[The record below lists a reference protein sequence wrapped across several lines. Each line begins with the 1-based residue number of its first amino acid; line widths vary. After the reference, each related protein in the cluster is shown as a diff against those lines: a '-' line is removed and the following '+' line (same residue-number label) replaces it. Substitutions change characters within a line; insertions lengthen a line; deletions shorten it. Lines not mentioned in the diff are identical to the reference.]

1 MPVSFRS
8 WVSGLAPRGRYRA
21 MEGPGDEAPVPAG
34 TVLKEGEAPP
44 RPPGGKALLRLLQM
58 LESSGLTELAE
69 ETVLNAVS
77 DDAAAQVME
86 IAAEA
91 GIAPAGTKRPKR
103 QRKSTA
109 GRKTSAGRSARADK
123 SNSEGADDTGETGTA
138 ESIATVHLEAAEKM
152 GPPVGLG
159 PHWRSCGP
167 ATVINGQTYGSS
179 RVNVSGRVSALA
191 TDPSNAAHVLAGAA
205 NGGVWES
212 FDRGG
217 SWVSRTDFQATLTVG
232 ALAFDPSAPG
242 TVYCGTGEGDWWSYL
257 GVGILRSTNGGTTWS
272 TQCTNPFVGQGF
284 YCLVVDPADSRR
296 LYAGTTVGLYVSTD
310 GGMNWTRRRN
320 ARTWS
325 ISKAPGRAQIL
336 AACGD
341 GLFRSQDNG
350 TTWTAVALPGS
361 PGSFDRLAVAIAPS
375 DPTIA
380 YLWGAGPPY
389 TGASSTPTG
398 YLWRRAGGTWTAVGI
413 PPGVATGQA
422 WYDWYLAVAPDS
434 ADQIYC
440 GAIDIHRGTLSS
452 GTWSWVNLS
461 SKTVGNSI
469 HPDQHSIAFETGSPA
484 TVYAGND
491 GGVYRSPDRGITW
504 IHCNNG
510 LQISEF
516 EYIGHHVGTSRWLI
530 GGTQDNGT
538 NRWTGPSTWEHVSD
552 ADGGDCGVNRA
563 NPQVAFHSWQWGTLW
578 RSTTGGNFGSWV
590 NITPARPAGEGPG
603 LFYVPFECSATTG
616 NTISVGGQALYV
628 SRDLGTTWTRL
639 AYPAAGTASALY
651 IPDADTVLV
660 GLTDGRIFRTRWT
673 GSWSALAALTTPRAG
688 AWVSDL
694 HATPGAGGRIWA
706 TSTRLGGGRVFRSDD
721 GGNAWTD
728 VSAGLPVLPINAIEV
743 DSGNAQR
750 IWAAADLGVYQSW
763 NAGASWTDF
772 SSALPNAY
780 VGDLVFHPH
789 ARVLRAGTRNR
800 GVWEIPVDGWMTQPW
815 CGVQWTGS
823 LAASET
829 RRWFTWGW
837 PATWHIIWTVMPTTP
852 RLGAPQVGWTVE
864 VERGDAER
872 CTYWITV
879 TNLTPSPLQ
888 FEGRFAVLSRY

>member
-1 MPVSFRS
+1 
-8 WVSGLAPRGRYRA
+8 

-34 TVLKEGEAPP
+34 TVLEEGESPP

-58 LESSGLTELAE
+58 LESDGLTELAE
-69 ETVLNAVS
+69 ETVQSAVS
-77 DDAAAQVME
+77 DEAVAEVME

-91 GIAPAGTKRPKR
+91 GIAPAGGKRPKR

-109 GRKTSAGRSARADK
+109 RKSTARKSTTGRTARAEEPEPD
-123 SNSEGADDTGETGTA
+123 EAGTLDDTATA
-138 ESIATVHLEAAEKM
+138 ESIATAYLEATEQM

-167 ATVINGQTYGSS
+167 WTVINGQTYGSS

-212 FDRGG
+212 FNRGA
-217 SWVSRTDFQATLTVG
+217 SWSPRTDYQATLTVG
-232 ALAFDPSAPG
+232 ALAFDRSAPA

-272 TQCTNPFVGQGF
+272 TLCTAPFVGQGF
-284 YCLVVDPADSRR
+284 YCIVVDPADGRR
-296 LYAGTTVGLYVSTD
+296 LYAGTTRGLYVSTD
-310 GGMNWTRRRN
+310 RGVNWTRRRS

-325 ISKAPGRAQIL
+325 ISKVPGSAQIL
-336 AACGD
+336 AGCSD
-341 GLFRSQDNG
+341 GLFRSNDNG
-350 TTWTAVALPGS
+350 TTWTRIGLRGS

-375 DPTIA
+375 NPRIA
-380 YLWGAGPPY
+380 YAWGTGAPY
-389 TGASSTPTG
+389 TGPSSIPTA
-398 YLWRRAGGTWTAVGI
+398 YLWRRARGVWTAVGI
-413 PPGVATGQA
+413 PPGAATGQS
-422 WYDWYLAVAPDS
+422 WYDWYLAVAPDRS
-434 ADQIYC
+434 NQIYC

-452 GTWSWVNLS
+452 GTWTWVNLS

-469 HPDQHSIAFETGSPA
+469 HPDQHSIAFEPGAPN

-491 GGVYRSPDRGITW
+491 GGVYRSRDRGITW
-504 IHCNNG
+504 VHCNNG

-516 EYIGHHVGTSRWLI
+516 EYIAHHVGTSRWLI

-563 NPQVAFHSWQWGTLW
+563 NPQVVFHTWQWGRLW
-578 RSTTGGNFGSWV
+578 RSTNGGNFGSWV

-616 NTISVGGQALYV
+616 NTIAVGGQALYV

-639 AYPAAGTASALY
+639 GFPAAGTASALY
-651 IPDADTVLV
+651 IPDADTVIV

-673 GSWSALAALTTPRAG
+673 GSWGALAALTTPRAG

-694 HATPGAGGRIWA
+694 HATPGGGGRIWA
-706 TSTRLGGGRVFRSDD
+706 TSSRVGGGRVFRSED
-721 GGNAWTD
+721 GGNTWTN
-728 VSAGLPVLPINAIEV
+728 VSAGLPNLPINAVEV

-750 IWAAADLGVYQSW
+750 VWVAADLGVYQSW
-763 NAGASWTDF
+763 NSGASWSNF

-780 VGDLVFHPH
+780 IGDLVFHPH

-823 LAASET
+823 LAANET

-837 PATWHIIWTVMPTTP
+837 PATWHVLWTVMPTTP
-852 RLGAPQVGWTVE
+852 RPGAPQVRWTVE

-872 CTYWITV
+872 CTYWISV